1 MTIKNTDIAKELSL
15 PPVKLHCSSE
25 LHFPHYSGRI
35 QHFCDSRILVGL
47 VEQYNRWGRQSG
59 CELSTPWLIL
69 ERGPLCIQYQSVV
82 LVLYTILVSCISTVY
97 NTSQLYQYCI
107 SVGSSPS
114 VEKLSRTF
122 ICRAKCSGI
131 NRTLCPF
138 CGQNLYLDNSGSWSL
153 HTSLRMFTIIQAFR

>member
-1 MTIKNTDIAKELSL
+1 MCRTVIQVDEAMTIKNTDIAKELSL

-69 ERGPLCIQYQSVV
+69 ERGSLCIQYQSVV
-82 LVLYTILVSCISTVY
+82 LVRTVY
-97 NTSQLYQYCI
+97 NTSQLY
-107 SVGSSPS
+107 
-114 VEKLSRTF
+114 
-122 ICRAKCSGI
+122 
-131 NRTLCPF
+131 
-138 CGQNLYLDNSGSWSL
+138 
-153 HTSLRMFTIIQAFR
+153 